1 MEKTVMSIIAHA
13 GLDVHAGTIRIA
25 ILEDGC
31 SQVTEQF
38 TIVNDKANVTKHFK
52 KLASRYDLRCCY
64 EASGC
69 GYVLQRWLAELGIS
83 CDVIAPSLI
92 PRRSGDRIKTDPR
105 DARNLAG
112 LYRSGHLTRVHS
124 PTKDEE
130 SVRKLVRLRETLVRE
145 IVESKNHL
153 LKFLAEMG
161 VSFDGRS
168 NWTLKHWAWLR
179 ALSFEGTDK
188 MVFSEYLSMLEFKQS
203 RLREVE
209 KRIDEIAASDQ
220 YKERVG
226 KLCCLRGIGQVSAM
240 VLITEVIDFQRFG
253 NAPALMSFF
262 GMVPSE
268 HSSGASRHQG
278 KITKAGNSHCRRVV
292 VEAAW
297 KYQSAPRLGV
307 DLKRR
312 QEGQPADVVSH
323 SWTAQHRLH
332 KKFCGI
338 ACRKER
344 CKAVVATARELV
356 GFVWAIMTGNTSSSI
371 VAAQA

>member
-1 MEKTVMSIIAHA
+1 MSIIAHV
-13 GLDVHAGTIRIA
+13 GLDVHAATIRIA
-25 ILEDGC
+25 VLVDGC
-31 SQVTEQF
+31 SEVTEQL
-38 TIVNDKANVTKHFK
+38 TIVNDKASVTKHFK

-69 GYVLQRWLAELGIS
+69 GYVLQRWLAEMGIS

-105 DARNLAG
+105 DARNLAY
-112 LYRSGHLTRVHS
+112 LYRSGHLTRVHI

-130 SVRKLVRLRETLVRE
+130 SVRKLVRLRETLVRG

-153 LKFLAEMG
+153 LKFLTEMG

-179 ALSFEGTDK
+179 SLSFEGTDK

-209 KRIDEIAASDQ
+209 KGIDEIATSDK
-220 YKERVG
+220 YKERVAR
-226 KLCCLRGIGQVSAM
+226 LCCLRGIAQVSAM
-240 VLITEVIDFQRFG
+240 VLITEVIDFGRFG
-253 NAPALMSFF
+253 NPRALMSFF
-262 GMVPSE
+262 GLVPSE
-268 HSSGASRHQG
+268 YSSGASRHQST
-278 KITKAGNSHCRRVV
+278 ITKAGNAHCRRVV

-297 KYQSAPRLGV
+297 KYQNAPRLGV
-307 DLKRR
+307 ELKRR

-344 CKAVVATARELV
+344 CKAAVATARELV
-356 GFVWAIMTGNTSSSI
+356 GFVWAIMTGNTSSSM